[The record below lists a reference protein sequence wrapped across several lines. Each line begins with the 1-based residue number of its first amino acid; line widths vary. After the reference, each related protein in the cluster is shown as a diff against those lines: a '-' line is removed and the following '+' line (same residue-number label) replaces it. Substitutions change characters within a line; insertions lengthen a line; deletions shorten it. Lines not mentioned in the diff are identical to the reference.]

1 MEDIDNIA
9 THSETV
15 TETETAHP
23 QADDQQQAMRDAY
36 EAFNLPYEDKEP
48 EAEVIDEEDDAP
60 PTEQELED
68 DQPELK
74 GITVKYNGQD
84 VFIPDEEVAAH
95 ARKGLNYEK
104 VEGRV
109 KQYESALDRLAKQQ
123 GYRDHADLVANID
136 QIEAAAQQRQKDQFD
151 ELKQSMRE
159 EAMNA
164 GIDPDVLDQYID
176 SHPLLQQAREVL
188 QRTETEQS
196 TRQQEQQQQ
205 QLVQGWQYLFKKYPE
220 LAQEVTDDGAAA
232 PWLTQEMD
240 ARIKRGYD
248 PIDAY
253 ELVHRDKL
261 TAADRKRAEQA
272 VLKNQRLNKRA
283 QVETQVA
290 GTLEPSAPEE
300 LTGAFA
306 LFGIDPKNAQKYA
319 KNFE

>member
-15 TETETAHP
+15 TEPETTHP

-36 EAFNLPYEDKEP
+36 EAFNLPYGDDNDP
-48 EAEVIDEEDDAP
+48 DPDDDQQEEDALPIEPALEAD
-60 PTEQELED
+60 EQ
-68 DQPELK
+68 PK

-84 VFIPDEEVAAH
+84 VFIPDEEVAVH

-104 VEGRV
+104 VEGRA
-109 KQYESALDRLAKQQ
+109 KQYETALDRLAKQQ
-123 GYRDHADLVANID
+123 GYKDHADLLENID
-136 QIEAAAQQRQKDQFD
+136 QIESAAQQRQKDQFD
-151 ELKQSMRE
+151 ELKLSMRE

-164 GIDPDVLDQYID
+164 GIDPDVLDQYLD
-176 SHPLLQQAREVL
+176 NHPLLQQAREVL
-188 QRTETEQS
+188 QSKETEQT

-205 QLVQGWQYLFKKYPE
+205 QLVQGWQDLFKKYPE

-232 PWLTQEMD
+232 PWLTQEMH
-240 ARIKRGYD
+240 ARIERGYD

-261 TAADRKRAEQA
+261 SATERKRAEQT

-283 QVETQVA
+283 QVETQA
-290 GTLEPSAPEE
+290 SGTLEPQAPAE

-306 LFGIDPKNAQKYA
+306 MFGLDPKKANKYA

>member
-15 TETETAHP
+15 NETETAHP
-23 QADDQQQAMRDAY
+23 QADDQQQAMRDAFQ
-36 EAFNLPYEDKEP
+36 AFNLPYEENEP

-60 PTEQELED
+60 PIEQELED
-68 DQPELK
+68 EQPEPK

-123 GYRDHADLVANID
+123 GYKDHADLVANID
-136 QIEAAAQQRQKDQFD
+136 QIEAAAHQKQKDQFD

-159 EAMNA
+159 DAMNA
-164 GIDPDVLDQYID
+164 GLDPDLLDQYID

-188 QRTETEQS
+188 QRSETEQS

-205 QLVQGWQYLFKKYPE
+205 QLVQGWQDLFKKYPD
-220 LAQEVTDDGAAA
+220 LAQEVTDDGSAA
-232 PWLTQEMD
+232 PWLTPEMH
-240 ARIKRGYD
+240 ARIQRGYD

-261 TAADRKRAEQA
+261 SATERKKAEQA

-283 QVETQVA
+283 QVETQAA
-290 GTLEPSAPEE
+290 GALEPNAPEE

-306 LFGIDPKNAQKYA
+306 LFGLDPKNAQKYA